1 MADVYPHDDQMLKS
15 VTQTGGQVNAV
26 SPMANVGPVKPAG
39 VDDRQVIA
47 QVNAPGGESL
57 PPEAVPARQKDAAV
71 DASVLDE
78 AVQNLND
85 HVQTVNRE
93 LQFSVDK
100 DSGKTVI
107 KVIDKE
113 THEVIRQIP
122 GEEALNVAKRL
133 NEGGELALFSSYT

>member
-15 VTQTGGQVNAV
+15 VVATAGQVNAV

-39 VDDRQVIA
+39 NNDRQVK
-47 QVNAPGGESL
+47 APGGENL
-57 PPEAVPARQKDAAV
+57 PSGTAPVRQNDAVANE
-71 DASVLDE
+71 SVLDE

-93 LQFSVDK
+93 LQFTVDK

-122 GEEALNVAKRL
+122 GEEALNVARRL